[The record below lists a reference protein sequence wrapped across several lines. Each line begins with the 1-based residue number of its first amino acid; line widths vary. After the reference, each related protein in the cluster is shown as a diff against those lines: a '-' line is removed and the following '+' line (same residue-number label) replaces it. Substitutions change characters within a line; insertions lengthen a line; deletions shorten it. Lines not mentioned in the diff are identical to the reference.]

1 MLADFYPWKIDVD
14 IEATKRFYDE
24 NDWSEDKAANQKF
37 CDVMT
42 GKQKQFFSALGIDV
56 HKVKTEER
64 VHEIPDEEET
74 PGGKIYVRTLDFLFC
89 GTFLSIPDYQWNLY
103 NDEEIVG
110 MRLPETLEVVEMPEG
125 EKLPVYDI
133 DGWCCVFKHP
143 FFRMEEKRFKQWD
156 CGYVL
161 GSILLMKDI

>member
-1 MLADFYPWKIDVD
+1 MIADFYPWKIDVD
-14 IEATKRFYDE
+14 IEATKQFYDE
-24 NDWSEDKAANQKF
+24 NDWSEDRAANQKF

-42 GKQKQFFSALGIDV
+42 GKQKQFFSALGIDI
-56 HKVKTEER
+56 HKVKAEER

-110 MRLPETLEVVEMPEG
+110 MRLPETLEVVEMPEYINIFRDFFSP
-125 EKLPVYDI
+125 LSI
-133 DGWCCVFKHP
+133 FLNFSSAMAHP
-143 FFRMEEKRFKQWD
+143 M
-156 CGYVL
+156 V
-161 GSILLMKDI
+161 IINP

>member
-1 MLADFYPWKIDVD
+1 MIADFYPWKIDVD
-14 IEATKRFYDE
+14 IEATKQFYDE
-24 NDWSEDKAANQKF
+24 NDWSEDRAANQKF

-42 GKQKQFFSALGIDV
+42 
-56 HKVKTEER
+56 
-64 VHEIPDEEET
+64 
-74 PGGKIYVRTLDFLFC
+74 
-89 GTFLSIPDYQWNLY
+89 QWNLY

-133 DGWCCVFKHP
+133 DGWGCVFKHP